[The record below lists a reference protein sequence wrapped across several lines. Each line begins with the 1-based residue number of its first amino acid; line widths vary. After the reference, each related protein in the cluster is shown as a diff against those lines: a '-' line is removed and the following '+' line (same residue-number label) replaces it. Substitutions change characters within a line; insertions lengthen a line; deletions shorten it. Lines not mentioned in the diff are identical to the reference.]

1 VRQRIAALHEEF
13 ERVVEAGGVRLAFIG
28 DRPELLHVVAE
39 QRRIDTEACRAAI
52 QLLLP
57 RSVLISP
64 LWAIIR

>member
-1 VRQRIAALHEEF
+1 MVRNSSALSKQAVSDCPSYEIGQSFSMSSPNSGEET
-13 ERVVEAGGVRLAFIG
+13 
-28 DRPELLHVVAE
+28 D
-39 QRRIDTEACRAAI
+39 ACRAAI